1 MGRDTATGKRHYHT
15 ETVHGKKAQAEDP
28 IREILTK
35 LKTGET
41 LKVSVDSFSSFIDE
55 WMDSKRHSVSEVSF
69 KEYEKAIKYYIRPQ
83 LGSKLLAQI
92 DSDHIQK
99 AYNKLKQGDLSRT
112 TIRYVHK
119 LLGMIFKLAV
129 IRKKIQ
135 GSPMVGVELPKDW
148 DEGEEDWKDFG
159 FIFTSDK
166 SDPFA
171 QHQLRID
178 CNRILT
184 KAGLPQSFNPYTAR
198 HTMASLLIEGGA
210 NVKAVSERLGHSR
223 VGITLD
229 TYTHVSEGMQR
240 EVSDDIERILSG
252 DK

>member
-1 MGRDTATGKRHYHT
+1 VELLGDPEVSPEDGKTKGGKKKANEKRVPRHIGQITKRGSDKYLIRVFMGRDPATGKRHYHT
-15 ETVHGKKAQAEDP
+15 ETVHGKKAQAEDH

-35 LKTGET
+35 LKTGEP

-55 WMDSKRHSVSEVSF
+55 WME
-69 KEYEKAIKYYIRPQ
+69 
-83 LGSKLLAQI
+83 
-92 DSDHIQK
+92 
-99 AYNKLKQGDLSRT
+99 
-112 TIRYVHK
+112 
-119 LLGMIFKLAV
+119 GMIFKLAV

-148 DEGEEDWKDFG
+148 DEGEEDRKDFG
-159 FIFTSDK
+159 FILTSDK

-171 QHQLRID
+171 QHQLRND

-198 HTMASLLIEGGA
+198 HTMASLLIEGGT

-229 TYTHVSEGMQR
+229 TYTHASEGMQR